1 LLRATQY
8 TLTIS
13 SSLKADDGG
22 VFLGQTVLFKTDNS
36 NAPEVTLSSVKCA
49 GKELT
54 GLSVVE
60 GVSVSADFLLTF
72 SREVKT
78 IPANSIQLKPT
89 GGTAIPVSITQ
100 SGAVVTVNP
109 NANILAGVEYT
120 LSIDTTIKATDDGK
134 FAGQFVV
141 FKTVEPVTVTSIK
154 SGSIEMLGTTGLTG
168 VSVSNDFLVTFSKSV
183 VLPTIAD
190 FEFKSITGD
199 NVPFSLIHAGSVVTL
214 NPTTDLLNGTTY
226 SITTKQTILAT
237 DGGPATSSTVN
248 FKSEGFAVIPQTS
261 HQIAYFGFN
270 NNVNSSIGTWTST
283 NVSSSF
289 TTDRFGLPNSSVSF
303 NGTTDIIEV
312 DNGAALFTPSS
323 TLSFWVWADTTSGHG
338 LFCMG
343 INGFKGSQVEFD
355 RKCNWFKNS
364 ASFSTS
370 INSDLVAED
379 IFFDGLGNYN
389 GNGGW
394 QGWNFNT
401 NLQPTGGVKNVLA
414 MKWAHIVYCYDAAT
428 KLRTVYVNGV
438 KMMQSDFNLWP
449 SGDAKRS
456 VTGQKAAD
464 GPAPEFST
472 KFAFGFAK
480 DRSAGLWATESWGD
494 YTNPGANHFKGRLDD
509 VRFFNV
515 ALTEAEVSTLYNA
528 EK

>member
-1 LLRATQY
+1 MNAPLRVFLLLSIFAFTSCSKESSTPPAVTVTSVKSGMQELLGSSNAENVSLIADLVVTFSKPIKSPSASDFILTPVGGSPVFLSISANGSSVTISPTTDLLRATQY

-22 VFLGQTVLFKTDNS
+22 LFLGQTVLFKTDNS

-154 SGSIEMLGTTGLTG
+154 SGSIEILGTTGLTG

-183 VLPTIAD
+183 QLPTIAD

-343 INGFKGSQVEFD
+343 INGFKG
-355 RKCNWFKNS
+355 
-364 ASFSTS
+364 
-370 INSDLVAED
+370 
-379 IFFDGLGNYN
+379 
-389 GNGGW
+389 
-394 QGWNFNT
+394 
-401 NLQPTGGVKNVLA
+401 
-414 MKWAHIVYCYDAAT
+414 
-428 KLRTVYVNGV
+428 
-438 KMMQSDFNLWP
+438 
-449 SGDAKRS
+449 
-456 VTGQKAAD
+456 
-464 GPAPEFST
+464 
-472 KFAFGFAK
+472 
-480 DRSAGLWATESWGD
+480 
-494 YTNPGANHFKGRLDD
+494 
-509 VRFFNV
+509 
-515 ALTEAEVSTLYNA
+515 
-528 EK
+528 